1 MKRTF
6 SCPFWVSVPG
16 VIGLVVCLLGPTRAF
31 ADVEIDLDDLSKP
44 TPTPAAKSAPTPKT
58 IILPPTATPLPMKQ
72 SAVIVQSTPTPIIV
86 TKQDAEAEPEPTA
99 IVVSGTF
106 KMKDIYNAGIKSY
119 KEMDYDQA
127 IRYLTE
133 AVKKNDP
140 TTPKFY
146 YAEAYAT
153 LGIIYEF
160 HIIHFDRAYEYYRL
174 ALKYEKNNRTAKKHI
189 KEVVSK
195 TQE

>member
-1 MKRTF
+1 MKRQTSSF
-6 SCPFWVSVPG
+6 FFVPASFLFLLALFWVAPAW
-16 VIGLVVCLLGPTRAF
+16 IL

-44 TPTPAAKSAPTPKT
+44 TPVPTVKSVPTPKT
-58 IILPPTATPLPMKQ
+58 ILPQPTIVTAPVRQPTVFLQPAPSPVVGGKVEAPAEPAPTA
-72 SAVIVQSTPTPIIV
+72 V
-86 TKQDAEAEPEPTA
+86 
-99 IVVSGTF
+99 VVSGIL
-106 KMKDIYNAGIKSY
+106 KMKDIYNAGIKAY
-119 KEMDYDQA
+119 KDMDYDQA

-140 TTPKFY
+140 YTPKFY

-153 LGIIYEF
+153 LGVIYQF
-160 HIIHFDRAYEYYRL
+160 HIIHFDKAYEYYRL

-189 KEVVSK
+189 KEVAQQ